1 MRNLRTAAAL
11 ILLTLAFGIAAPAAF
26 AEAAPRPA
34 SLQARPAQAPSG
46 VLESLWSLV
55 TRVFSATPTI
65 NADAG
70 CRIDPLGACLPHT
83 DEGCGIDP
91 WGRCLPHTDAG
102 CGIDPLG
109 ACLPGH

>member
-11 ILLTLAFGIAAPAAF
+11 VVLVLAFSLAAPAAF
-26 AEAAPRPA
+26 AGAAPRQA
-34 SLQARPAQAPSG
+34 SLQARHAQAPSGG

-55 TRVFSATPTI
+55 TRLFSATPTV
-65 NADAG
+65 NTDEG

-91 WGRCLPHTDAG
+91 LGRCLPG
-102 CGIDPLG
+102 Q
-109 ACLPGH
+109 